1 MSRRST
7 VRRTRL
13 AVTAAVPSVV
23 LLGVVLFSHQPS
35 IALLSPARGSS
46 DASIVVESQ
55 EGGIPV
61 TEPLRVR
68 AAGGTLVD
76 VEVYGNDGTPLL
88 GTVSDDG
95 SSWQSDSR
103 QLPFGVAYDVQV
115 TAVDAFGSEVTHEE
129 QVTTTN
135 PDGVLKALITPWY
148 SQQIGVGMPIT
159 IDFSYPVENKVAVE
173 QSLTVETSV
182 AVEGAWSWINDQQ
195 ISYRPRTF
203 WPGGTR
209 VTVAANLRGVEASPG
224 VFGGEDQEV
233 VFSFF
238 RRQEILV
245 DAKALTLSVVRDGTK
260 IKSFPVTTGRDGLE
274 TMSGTT
280 VVLTRERRRVMD
292 TASAGVPKDDPNAY
306 RVKVEYAMRM
316 TWTGEF
322 LHASPWA
329 AGDWGKNRTSH
340 GCVSMSTENAKW
352 LFENTEIGDPVT
364 VTGTP
369 KTQKMGDGVTVWNVP
384 WDEWVAGSALN

>member
-1 MSRRST
+1 MARRSA

-13 AVTAAVPSVV
+13 AVTVCIPAVVV
-23 LLGVVLFSHQPS
+23 IGVVLFSHQPS
-35 IALLSPARGSS
+35 IALLSPVRGTS
-46 DASIVVESQ
+46 DASILVESQ
-55 EGGIPV
+55 DGGIPV

-68 AAGGTLVD
+68 AETGTLVD

-88 GTVSDDG
+88 GTISDDG
-95 SSWQSDSR
+95 SSWESDSR

-115 TAVDAFGSEVTHEE
+115 TAVDAFGSEVSHQE

-135 PDGVLKALITPWY
+135 PEGVLKALITPWY

-159 IDFSYPVENKVAVE
+159 IDFSSPVDDKAAVE
-173 QSLTVETSV
+173 QRLVVETSDP
-182 AVEGAWSWINDQQ
+182 VEGAWSWVNDQQ
-195 ISYRPRTF
+195 ISYRPKSF
-203 WPGGTR
+203 WPGGIKVR
-209 VTVAANLRGVEASPG
+209 VEANLRGVEASPG

-238 RRQEILV
+238 RKQEITV
-245 DAKALTLSVVRDGTK
+245 DAKTLTLTVLRDGVK
-260 IKSFPVTTGRDGLE
+260 IKSFPVTTGRDGLD

-280 VVLTRERRRVMD
+280 VILSQERRRIMD
-292 TASAGVPKDDPNAY
+292 TATAGVPKDDPNSY

-316 TWTGEF
+316 TWSGEF

-329 AGDWGKNRTSH
+329 AADWGKNRISH

-352 LFENTEIGDPVT
+352 LFENTEIGDPVI

-369 KTQKMGDGVTVWNVP
+369 KQQTLGDGVTVWNVA
-384 WDEWVAGSALN
+384 WEDWIAGSALR

>member
-1 MSRRST
+1 MARRSV

-13 AVTAAVPSVV
+13 AVTVCIPALVV
-23 LLGVVLFSHQPS
+23 IGVVLFSHQPG
-35 IALLSPARGSS
+35 IALLSPVRGTS
-46 DASIVVESQ
+46 DASILVESQ
-55 EGGIPV
+55 DGGIPV

-68 AAGGTLVD
+68 AETGTLVD
-76 VEVYGNDGTPLL
+76 VEVYGNDGPPLL
-88 GTVSDDG
+88 GTISDDG
-95 SSWQSDSR
+95 SSWESDSR
-103 QLPFGVAYDVQV
+103 QLPFGVAYDVEV
-115 TAVDAFGSEVTHEE
+115 SAVDAFGSEVSHQE

-135 PDGVLKALITPWY
+135 PEGVLKALITPWY

-159 IDFSYPVENKVAVE
+159 IDFSSPVDDKAAVE
-173 QSLTVETSV
+173 QRLMVETSDP
-182 AVEGAWSWINDQQ
+182 VEGAWSWVNDQQ
-195 ISYRPRTF
+195 ISYRPKSF
-203 WPGGTR
+203 WPGGIKVR
-209 VTVAANLRGVEASPG
+209 VEANLRGVEASPG

-238 RRQEILV
+238 RKQEITV
-245 DAKALTLSVVRDGTK
+245 DVKTLTLTVLRDGVK
-260 IKSFPVTTGRDGLE
+260 IKSFPVTTGRDGWD

-280 VVLTRERRRVMD
+280 VILSQERRRIMD
-292 TASAGVPKDDPNAY
+292 TATAGVPKDDPNSY

-329 AGDWGKNRTSH
+329 AADWGKNRISH

-352 LFENTEIGDPVT
+352 LFENTEIGDPVI

-369 KTQKMGDGVTVWNVP
+369 KQQTLGDGVTVWNVA
-384 WDEWVAGSALN
+384 WEDWIAGSALR

>member
-23 LLGVVLFSHQPS
+23 LLGVVLFSHEPS

-159 IDFSYPVENKVAVE
+159 IDFSYPVEDKVAVE

-182 AVEGAWSWINDQQ
+182 AVEGAWSWTNDQQ

-245 DAKALTLSVVRDGTK
+245 DAKALTLTVVRDGTK

-329 AGDWGKNRTSH
+329 AADWGKNRTSH

-352 LFENTEIGDPVT
+352 LFENSEIGDPVT

>member
-1 MSRRST
+1 VARRSA

-13 AVTAAVPSVV
+13 AVTVCIPAVVV
-23 LLGVVLFSHQPS
+23 IGVVLFSHQPS
-35 IALLSPARGSS
+35 IALLSPVRGTS
-46 DASIVVESQ
+46 DASILVESQ
-55 EGGIPV
+55 DGGIPV

-68 AAGGTLVD
+68 AETGTLVD

-88 GTVSDDG
+88 GTISDDG
-95 SSWQSDSR
+95 SSWESDSR

-115 TAVDAFGSEVTHEE
+115 TAVDAFGSEVSHQE

-135 PDGVLKALITPWY
+135 PEGVLKALITPWY

-159 IDFSYPVENKVAVE
+159 IDFSSPVDDKAAVE
-173 QSLTVETSV
+173 QRLVVETSDP
-182 AVEGAWSWINDQQ
+182 VEGAWSWVNDQQ
-195 ISYRPRTF
+195 ISYRPKSF
-203 WPGGTR
+203 WPGGIKVR
-209 VTVAANLRGVEASPG
+209 VEANLRGVEASPG

-238 RRQEILV
+238 RKQEITV
-245 DAKALTLSVVRDGTK
+245 DAKTLTLTVLRDGVK
-260 IKSFPVTTGRDGLE
+260 IKSFPVTTGRDGLD

-280 VVLTRERRRVMD
+280 VILSQERRRIMD
-292 TASAGVPKDDPNAY
+292 TATAGVPKDDPNSY

-316 TWTGEF
+316 TWSGEF

-329 AGDWGKNRTSH
+329 AADWGKNRISH

-352 LFENTEIGDPVT
+352 LFENTEIGDPVI

-369 KTQKMGDGVTVWNVP
+369 KQQTLGDGVTVWNVA
-384 WDEWVAGSALN
+384 WEDWIAGSALR

>member
-7 VRRTRL
+7 VRRARL
-13 AVTAAVPSVV
+13 ALTVSVPSMV
-23 LLGVVLFSHQPS
+23 LLGVVLFTHQPS
-35 IALLSPARGSS
+35 VALLSPVRGTS

-55 EGGIPV
+55 DGGIPV

-68 AAGGTLVD
+68 AETGTLVD

-88 GTVSDDG
+88 GALSDDG
-95 SSWQSDSR
+95 RSWESDAR

-115 TAVDAFGSEVTHEE
+115 TAVDAFGSEVSHSE

-135 PDGVLKALITPWY
+135 PEGVLKALITPWY

-159 IDFSYPVENKVAVE
+159 IDFSSPVDDKAAVE
-173 QSLTVETSV
+173 QSLTVTTSV
-182 AVEGAWSWINDQQ
+182 PVEGAWSWVNDQQ
-195 ISYRPRTF
+195 ISYRPETF
-203 WPGGTR
+203 WPGGINVR
-209 VTVAANLRGVEASPG
+209 VTANLRGLEASPG

-233 VFSFF
+233 VFSFL
-238 RRQEILV
+238 RRQEIIV
-245 DAKALTLSVVRDGTK
+245 DAKALTLTVLRDGLN
-260 IKSFPVTTGRDGLE
+260 IKSFPVTTGRDGLD

-280 VVLTRERRRVMD
+280 VILSQERRRVMD
-292 TASAGVPKDDPNAY
+292 TATAGVPKDDPNSY

-316 TWTGEF
+316 TWTGVF

-329 AGDWGKNRTSH
+329 AADWGKNRTSH
-340 GCVSMSTENAKW
+340 GCISMSTENAKW

-369 KTQKMGDGVTVWNVP
+369 KQQTLGDGVTAWNVS
-384 WDEWVAGSALN
+384 WANWIAGSALN

>member
-245 DAKALTLSVVRDGTK
+245 DAKALTLTVVRDGTK